1 MPFDVKSYVDGRSE
15 ETTLFKTSLTTI
27 LSLLWETSSHASS
40 ILQQTSSIWRGK
52 WLSSLVESAY
62 VTKAENMSWL
72 TLFRLLN
79 STGIGLATVRHL
91 ARAGAKVYL
100 AARNESRPIGAIAQ
114 LEHEG
119 LGPGNGE
126 VLWLKLDLSDP
137 RDAKKA
143 AGEFMARETRLD
155 ILGSSL
161 RISVCIGF

>member
-1 MPFDVKSYVDGRSE
+1 MYPEY
-15 ETTLFKTSLTTI
+15 
-27 LSLLWETSSHASS
+27 
-40 ILQQTSSIWRGK
+40 
-52 WLSSLVESAY
+52 
-62 VTKAENMSWL
+62 
-72 TLFRLLN
+72 

-100 AARNESRPIGAIAQ
+100 AARNESRATGAIAQ